1 MFPLVQILM
10 SYLYCQKPVLE
21 GKPETVIAPVSQEQR
36 GRGRIEMVKAVG
48 FVAISSQARLS

>member
-48 FVAISSQARLS
+48 LVVISSSAH